1 MHIEDR
7 RLQCELRQANRRRQV
22 TASHVLFL
30 ILNYVLHIEYVD
42 LRRHNFTR

>member
-7 RLQCELRQANRRRQV
+7 RLQCELRQANRRHQV

-30 ILNYVLHIEYVD
+30 ILNHVLHIEYVD
-42 LRRHNFTR
+42 LHRHDFTR